1 MTSPLV
7 NDDDTLARK
16 RDGGGNAPPQVRV
29 AELINTGTEL
39 LFGSVVNTHL
49 AFLGQQLFSLG
60 LRISRQTTV
69 PDGYAIR
76 DAILEAARRCQLIL
90 ITGGLGPTTD
100 DVTREIVAEL
110 TGRSLEFDETI
121 FAKIRER
128 FEKRGLRLTD
138 PISRQAYVPKGAQVL
153 PNDHGTAPGLYI
165 PPSPSYGAT
174 NAATEKLPHLILLPG
189 PPRELRPMF
198 DPYVS
203 PIVRTLVGTNN
214 LTAALFR
221 TVGLGESYAQEL
233 IGEDLAAIED
243 LELGY
248 CARAGELDLRLV
260 GTLQSVLRGTE
271 IVRARLGNHI
281 VSEEGNELEAIVV
294 QLLTQR
300 QATIAV
306 AESCTGGL
314 LANRFT
320 NVPGASAVFLE
331 GNVTYSNAAKTR
343 TLDVPVELL
352 NRVGAVSKEVALAM
366 AEGARARAGATY
378 ALSTTGIAGPDGG
391 TPEKPVGT
399 VFVGLASADTPTQ
412 VENLFF
418 PTDRATFK
426 QMVTQSALDLLR
438 KRLLGK

>member
-1 MTSPLV
+1 MTSSIGP
-7 NDDDTLARK
+7 A
-16 RDGGGNAPPQVRV
+16 DGSATHGKV
-29 AELINTGTEL
+29 AEVINTGTEL

-60 LRISRQTTV
+60 LRITRQTTV
-69 PDGYAIR
+69 PDGDTIR
-76 DAILEAARRCQLIL
+76 DAILEAAPRCQLIL

-110 TGRSLEFDETI
+110 TGRSLEYDETI

-153 PNDHGTAPGLYI
+153 PNDHGTAPGLYV
-165 PPSPSYGAT
+165 P
-174 NAATEKLPHLILLPG
+174 ATENLPHLILLPG

-198 DPYVS
+198 ERYATPV
-203 PIVRTLVGTNN
+203 IRTLVGTTD
-214 LTAALFR
+214 LTAAVFR

-233 IGEDLAAIED
+233 IGADLAAIEG

-248 CARAGELDLRLV
+248 CARVGELELRLV
-260 GTLQSVLRGTE
+260 GSLQTVLRGAE
-271 IVRARLGNHI
+271 IVRARLSDHI
-281 VSEEGNELEAIVV
+281 VSEDGSELEAIIVR
-294 QLLTQR
+294 LLTER
-300 QATIAV
+300 GATVAV

-331 GNVTYSNAAKTR
+331 GDVTYSNEAKTR
-343 TLDVPVELL
+343 TLGVPTELL
-352 NRVGAVSKEVALAM
+352 DRVGAVSKEVALAM

-399 VFVGLASADTPTQ
+399 VFVGLASADAPSQ
-412 VENLFF
+412 VERLFF

-426 QMVTQSALDLLR
+426 QMVTQTALDLLR
-438 KRLLGK
+438 KRIQT

>member
-1 MTSPLV
+1 MTPS
-7 NDDDTLARK
+7 DT
-16 RDGGGNAPPQVRV
+16 
-29 AELINTGTEL
+29 AEVITTGTEL

-69 PDGYAIR
+69 PDGDAIR
-76 DAILEAARRCQLIL
+76 DAIVEAAPRCQLIL
-90 ITGGLGPTTD
+90 ITGGLGPTSD

-110 TGRSLEFDETI
+110 TGRSLEYDETI

-128 FEKRGLRLTD
+128 FEKRGLKLTD

-153 PNDHGTAPGLYI
+153 PNDHGTAPGLYV
-165 PPSPSYGAT
+165 PAT
-174 NAATEKLPHLILLPG
+174 AKLPHLILLPG

-198 DPYVS
+198 DRYATPL
-203 PIVRTLVGTNN
+203 IRTLVGTTD
-214 LTAALFR
+214 LTAAVFK
-221 TVGLGESYAQEL
+221 TVGLGESLAQEL
-233 IGEDLAAIED
+233 IGADLAAIEG

-248 CARAGELDLRLV
+248 CARIGELDLRLI
-260 GTLQSVLRGTE
+260 GFLESVLRGTQ
-271 IVRARLGNHI
+271 IVRARLSDHI
-281 VSEEGNELEAIVV
+281 VSEDGSELEAVV
-294 QLLTQR
+294 VRLLSQ
-300 QATIAV
+300 QGATIAV

-343 TLDVPVELL
+343 TLGVPVELL
-352 NRVGAVSKEVALAM
+352 NRVGAVSHEVALAM
-366 AEGARARAGATY
+366 AEGARARSGATY

-399 VFVGLASADTPTQ
+399 VFVGLASEDGPSQ
-412 VENLFF
+412 VEKLFF
-418 PTDRATFK
+418 PTDRVTFK
-426 QMVTQSALDLLR
+426 QMVTQSGLEMLR
-438 KRLLGK
+438 KTLLVRNKT

>member
-1 MTSPLV
+1 MQ
-7 NDDDTLARK
+7 A
-16 RDGGGNAPPQVRV
+16 
-29 AELINTGTEL
+29 AELITTGTEL

-60 LRISRQTTV
+60 LRITRQTTV

-76 DAILEAARRCQLIL
+76 DAILEAAQRCQLIL

-110 TGRSLEFDETI
+110 TGRSLQYDETI

-153 PNDHGTAPGLYI
+153 PNDNGTAPGLYV
-165 PPSPSYGAT
+165 P
-174 NAATEKLPHLILLPG
+174 ATEKLPHMILLPG

-198 DPYVS
+198 ERYVT
-203 PIVRTLVGTNN
+203 PIVRTLAGTTD
-214 LTAALFR
+214 LTAAVFR

-233 IGEDLAAIED
+233 IGAELAAIED

-248 CARAGELDLRLV
+248 CARVGELDLRLI
-260 GTLQSVLRGTE
+260 GSLQSVLRGTE
-271 IVRARLGNHI
+271 IVRSRLSDHI
-281 VSEEGNELEAIVV
+281 VSEDGSELEAILVR
-294 QLLTQR
+294 LLTQR
-300 QATIAV
+300 GATVAV

-343 TLDVPVELL
+343 TLGVPTELL
-352 NRVGAVSKEVALAM
+352 DRVGAVSKEVAEAM
-366 AEGARARAGATY
+366 AEGARKRAGTTY

-399 VFVGLASADTPTQ
+399 VFVGLAAADAPSQ
-412 VENLFF
+412 VERLFF
-418 PTDRATFK
+418 PTDRLTFK
-426 QMVTQSALDLLR
+426 QMVAQSALDLLR
-438 KRLLGK
+438 IHLVGREPATP

>member
-1 MTSPLV
+1 MSLHRLQISK
-7 NDDDTLARK
+7 DLQAMQ
-16 RDGGGNAPPQVRV
+16 A

-76 DAILEAARRCQLIL
+76 DAILEAAARCQLIV

-110 TGRSLEFDETI
+110 AGRSLEYDETI
-121 FAKIRER
+121 FAKIKER
-128 FEKRGLRLTD
+128 FERRGLRLTD
-138 PISRQAYVPKGAQVL
+138 PISRQAYVPKGARVL
-153 PNDHGTAPGLYI
+153 PNDHGTAPGLYV
-165 PPSPSYGAT
+165 P
-174 NAATEKLPHLILLPG
+174 AAEKLPHLILLPG

-198 DPYVS
+198 ERYAT
-203 PIVRTLVGTNN
+203 PIIRTLVGTID
-214 LTAALFR
+214 LAAAVFK
-221 TVGLGESYAQEL
+221 TVGLGESLAQEL
-233 IGEDLAAIED
+233 IGADLAAIED

-248 CARAGELDLRLV
+248 CARIGELDLRLV
-260 GTLQSVLRGTE
+260 GSLESVLRGTQ
-271 IVRARLGNHI
+271 IVRARLSDHI
-281 VSEEGNELEAIVV
+281 VSEDGSELEALVV
-294 QLLTQR
+294 RLLSEHG
-300 QATIAV
+300 ATIAV

-314 LANRFT
+314 LANRLT

-343 TLDVPVELL
+343 TLGVSTDLL

-399 VFVGLASADTPTQ
+399 VFVGLASADAASQ
-412 VENLFF
+412 VEHLFF

-426 QMVTQSALDLLR
+426 QMVTASALDLLR
-438 KRLLGK
+438 KQLFRP

>member
-1 MTSPLV
+1 MTSSLGPE
-7 NDDDTLARK
+7 D
-16 RDGGGNAPPQVRV
+16 NAAPHGKAV
-29 AELINTGTEL
+29 ELINTGTEL

-60 LRISRQTTV
+60 LRITRQTTV

-76 DAILEAARRCQLIL
+76 DAILEAAQRCRLML

-110 TGRSLEFDETI
+110 TGRSLEYDETI

-153 PNDHGTAPGLYI
+153 PNDHGTAPGLYV
-165 PPSPSYGAT
+165 P
-174 NAATEKLPHLILLPG
+174 ATERLPHLILLPG

-198 DPYVS
+198 ERYVT
-203 PIVRTLVGTNN
+203 PIVRTLAGTTD
-214 LTAALFR
+214 LTAAVFR

-233 IGEDLAAIED
+233 IGADLAAIED

-248 CARAGELDLRLV
+248 CARVGELDLRLI
-260 GTLQSVLRGTE
+260 GPMQSVLRGTE
-271 IVRARLGNHI
+271 IVRARLSGHI
-281 VSEEGNELEAIVV
+281 VSEDGSELEAIIVR
-294 QLLTQR
+294 LLTER
-300 QATIAV
+300 GATVAV

-331 GNVTYSNAAKTR
+331 GDVTYSNAAKTR
-343 TLDVPVELL
+343 TLGVPTELL
-352 NRVGAVSKEVALAM
+352 DRVGAVSKEVALAM

-399 VFVGLASADTPTQ
+399 VFVGLASADAPSQ
-412 VENLFF
+412 VERLFF

-438 KRLLGK
+438 AHLVGRGSQTA

>member
-1 MTSPLV
+1 MQATELV
-7 NDDDTLARK
+7 
-16 RDGGGNAPPQVRV
+16 
-29 AELINTGTEL
+29 NTGTEL

-76 DAILEAARRCQLIL
+76 DAILEAAPRCQLIL

-110 TGRSLEFDETI
+110 TGRSLEYDETI

-153 PNDHGTAPGLYI
+153 PNDHGTAPGLYV
-165 PPSPSYGAT
+165 PAT
-174 NAATEKLPHLILLPG
+174 AKLPHLILLPG

-198 DPYVS
+198 DRYATPL
-203 PIVRTLVGTNN
+203 IRTLVGTTD
-214 LTAALFR
+214 LTAAVFK
-221 TVGLGESYAQEL
+221 TVGLGESLAQEL
-233 IGEDLAAIED
+233 IGADLAAIEG

-248 CARAGELDLRLV
+248 CARIGELDLRLI
-260 GTLQSVLRGTE
+260 GSLESVLRGTQ
-271 IVRARLGNHI
+271 IVRARLSDHI
-281 VSEEGNELEAIVV
+281 VSEDGSELEAVV
-294 QLLTQR
+294 VRLLSQ
-300 QATIAV
+300 QGATIAV

-343 TLDVPVELL
+343 TLGVSTELL

-366 AEGARARAGATY
+366 AEGARARAGTTY

-399 VFVGLASADTPTQ
+399 VFVGLAAADGPSQ
-412 VENLFF
+412 VESLFF

-438 KRLLGK
+438 KRLLRR

>member
-1 MTSPLV
+1 MTPS
-7 NDDDTLARK
+7 DT
-16 RDGGGNAPPQVRV
+16 
-29 AELINTGTEL
+29 AEVITTGTEL

-76 DAILEAARRCQLIL
+76 DAILEAAARSRLIL

-100 DVTREIVAEL
+100 DVTREIVADL
-110 TGRSLEFDETI
+110 AGRPLEYDESI

-138 PISRQAYVPKGAQVL
+138 PISRQAYVPRGAQVL
-153 PNDHGTAPGLYI
+153 PNDHGTAPGLYL

-174 NAATEKLPHLILLPG
+174 SPATETLPHMILLPG

-198 DPYVS
+198 ERYAS
-203 PIVRTLVGTNN
+203 PLIRSIVGTTD
-214 LTAALFR
+214 LTAIIFR
-221 TVGLGESYAQEL
+221 TAGLGESYAQEL
-233 IGEDLAAIED
+233 IGAELAAIKD

-248 CARAGELDLRLV
+248 CARIGELDLRLV
-260 GTLQSVLRGTE
+260 GPQESVLKGAE
-271 IVRARLGNHI
+271 IVRARLFDQI
-281 VSEEGNELEAIVV
+281 VTEDGSELEAIVV
-294 QLLTQR
+294 RLLVGR
-300 QATIAV
+300 SATVAV

-343 TLDVPVELL
+343 TLGVPVELL
-352 NRVGAVSKEVALAM
+352 NRVGAVSHEVALAM
-366 AEGARARAGATY
+366 AEGARARSGATY

-399 VFVGLASADTPTQ
+399 VFVGLASEDGPSQ
-412 VENLFF
+412 VEKLFF

-438 KRLLGK
+438 KVISNQ

>member
-1 MTSPLV
+1 MTSSIGPA
-7 NDDDTLARK
+7 DDAATHGKA
-16 RDGGGNAPPQVRV
+16 

-60 LRISRQTTV
+60 LRITRQTTV
-69 PDGYAIR
+69 PDGDTIR
-76 DAILEAARRCQLIL
+76 DAILEAAPRCQLVL

-110 TGRSLEFDETI
+110 TGRSLEYDETI

-153 PNDHGTAPGLYI
+153 PNDHGTAPGLYV
-165 PPSPSYGAT
+165 P
-174 NAATEKLPHLILLPG
+174 ATERLPHLFLLPG

-198 DPYVS
+198 ERYVT
-203 PIVRTLVGTNN
+203 PIVRTLAETTD

-233 IGEDLAAIED
+233 IGADLAAIED

-248 CARAGELDLRLV
+248 CARVGELDLRLI
-260 GTLQSVLRGTE
+260 GSLQSVLRGTE
-271 IVRARLGNHI
+271 IVRARLSGHI
-281 VSEEGNELEAIVV
+281 VSEDGTELEAVV
-294 QLLTQR
+294 VRLLTQ
-300 QATIAV
+300 QGATVAV

-331 GNVTYSNAAKTR
+331 GNVTYSNGAKTR
-343 TLDVPVELL
+343 TLGVPTELL
-352 NRVGAVSKEVALAM
+352 DRVGAVSKEVAQAM
-366 AEGARARAGATY
+366 AEGTRKRAGTTY

-391 TPEKPVGT
+391 TVEKPVGT
-399 VFVGLASADTPTQ
+399 VFVGLASADAPSQ
-412 VENLFF
+412 VERLLF

-438 KRLLGK
+438 THLVGRGR